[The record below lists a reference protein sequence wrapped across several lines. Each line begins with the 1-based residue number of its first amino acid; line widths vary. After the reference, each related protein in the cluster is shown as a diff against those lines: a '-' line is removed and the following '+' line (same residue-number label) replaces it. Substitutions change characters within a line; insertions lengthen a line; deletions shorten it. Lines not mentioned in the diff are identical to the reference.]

1 LSTGTIDG
9 VIYAGTNEY
18 LGMKLYEA
26 AKHYTSL
33 NMISPGYTDQMLVN
47 MDTWKSLSKA
57 QQTVLETSY
66 AKHASKMHTWMV
78 SGSIDAGNTGLFVM
92 NSLNEKDSA
101 LLRDAA
107 KELWEEE
114 AAKSDRNKKA
124 IDILKAAAK
133 ATGRA

>member
-1 LSTGTIDG
+1 
-9 VIYAGTNEY
+9 
-18 LGMKLYEA
+18 
-26 AKHYTSL
+26 
-33 NMISPGYTDQMLVN
+33 
-47 MDTWKSLSKA
+47 
-57 QQTVLETSY
+57 
-66 AKHASKMHTWMV
+66 MHTWMV